1 MYMYVPGYI
10 NNRSAVTPAWDIR
23 FATYSRTTCNNV
35 IVLGDAIFNYS
46 LTIYTKGSSSYWEI
60 HLNDYI
66 IKYNTR

>member
-23 FATYSRTTCNNV
+23 FATYSRTTCNDV
-35 IVLGDAIFNYS
+35 IVLGDVIFND
-46 LTIYTKGSSSYWEI
+46 TKGRSSYWEI

-66 IKYNTR
+66 IKYNRC